1 MVSGR
6 FVKELC
12 NAQSFYMN
20 CITGSKGT
28 EERPFSVQ
36 SVQFALQVDE
46 KTYRRDYFRNEDF
59 QGQLYGVST
68 ALGVSVY
75 CSPSKI
81 AIVVAFP
88 EKGFWCYKSFYGE
101 MLKMIERRLRLLMGD
116 SISINRKKKPG
127 DFHMVLIDD
136 IDS

>member
-6 FVKELC
+6 FIKELR
-12 NAQSFYMN
+12 NAQDFYMA
-20 CITGSKGT
+20 CITESKGAG
-28 EERPFSVQ
+28 EIPFPVQ

-46 KTYRRDYFRNEDF
+46 KTYRREYFHNEDF

-68 ALGVSVY
+68 ALGAAVY

-88 EKGFWCYKSFYGE
+88 KKGFWCYKPFYGK
-101 MLKMIERRLRLLMGD
+101 MLKMTEGRLRLLMGG
-116 SISINRKKKPG
+116 SIPINRKKKPE
-127 DFHMVLIDD
+127 DFHMVVIDD
-136 IDS
+136 MDS